1 MVYRYLL
8 FSCLAIALFG
18 CREHQKA
25 TTIVVGDAVQID
37 SAPGTCPYLTKDQSG
52 NIVMSWARA
61 VNDSDFVFC
70 YAVFNHER
78 GCFEKATTVPCTANI
93 QPHAENLPKIIFKPS
108 GETIVLWG
116 AANPNP
122 HNKYSGLV
130 YYSQSFDDGKTW
142 STPKSLVSDT
152 AGYDQRYY
160 DVALLS
166 NGEAAVIW
174 LDNRKM
180 SNKEG
185 STLYYA
191 YTSGNSGF
199 GNEKII
205 GEGCC
210 QCCRTDLFVDQQ
222 ANIHV
227 LYRGII
233 KDSIRDMLHT
243 VSVDG
248 GKNFSSPQ
256 LISNDNWVIKGCPHT
271 GPSMTENKDGIHFAW
286 FTGGSNKGCFYTR
299 SVDNGKNFINHER
312 ISFTGSHP
320 QISSFPDGRLA
331 AVWDEPVQVNNKYYK
346 RIGLQLRTAD
356 GGEVVKQFLTPDTL
370 TVSYPVI
377 IPAGDKKA
385 VIACSIRR
393 GVKEFVQYQAV
404 EL

>member
-1 MVYRYLL
+1 MVYGYIL
-8 FSCLAIALFG
+8 FACLAFTSLG
-18 CREHQKA
+18 CRDDQKA
-25 TTIVVGDAVQID
+25 TAIVVSDPVQLD
-37 SAPGTCPYLTKDQSG
+37 SAPGTCPYLTKDQSD
-52 NIVMSWARA
+52 NIVIGWAKA

-70 YAVFNHER
+70 YALFNQEH
-78 GCFEKATTVPCTANI
+78 GCFENTITIPATGKI

-108 GETIVLWG
+108 GETLAMWG

-130 YYSQSFDDGKTW
+130 YYSQSFDKGKTW
-142 STPKSLVSDT
+142 SAPKSLVSDT

-160 DVALLS
+160 DVALLA

-174 LDNRKM
+174 LDNRKTTA
-180 SNKEG
+180 KEG
-185 STLYYA
+185 SALYYA
-191 YTSGNSGF
+191 YTSGNTGF

-286 FTGGSNKGCFYTR
+286 FTGGTNKGSFYTQ
-299 SVDNGKNFINHER
+299 SVDNGKNFIHHER

-331 AVWDEPVQVNNKYYK
+331 AVWDEPVQLKNKYYK
-346 RIGLQLRTAD
+346 RVGMQLRTAD
-356 GGEVVKQFLTPDTL
+356 GREVVKQFLTADTL
-370 TVSYPVI
+370 TASYPVI
-377 IPAGDKKA
+377 MPAGNKKA
-385 VIACSIRR
+385 VVACSIKKED
-393 GVKEFVQYQAV
+393 KEFVQYQ
-404 EL
+404 LINL